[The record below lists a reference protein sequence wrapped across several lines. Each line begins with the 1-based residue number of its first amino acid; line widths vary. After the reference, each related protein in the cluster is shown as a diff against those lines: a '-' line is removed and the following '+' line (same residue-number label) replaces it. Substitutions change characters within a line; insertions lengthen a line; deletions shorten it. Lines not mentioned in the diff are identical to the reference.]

1 MCSDNLHTVMGRC
14 PDPRMKHSCTDW
26 ILKRILPKTFSQ
38 VRLLR
43 LVLASVVK
51 KAYILPQPSLI
62 FLDPALKKNVP
73 ATKPIIEPSKTSSMC
88 SAIVGRFCKIFGIF

>member
-1 MCSDNLHTVMGRC
+1 VYRLDLEKDPAEDFFVM
-14 PDPRMKHSCTDW
+14 
-26 ILKRILPKTFSQ
+26 Q
-38 VRLLR
+38 VRLLC

>member
-1 MCSDNLHTVMGRC
+1 VYRLDLEKDPAEDFFVM
-14 PDPRMKHSCTDW
+14 
-26 ILKRILPKTFSQ
+26 Q